1 LHCTQTNLTVE
12 PKREFDQ
19 KPENLAEADPKL
31 LAEAANVCGYFRN
44 AAVYSP
50 KDPRCYTDY
59 GVFVEKAYG
68 INGWEIAGRAYASAM
83 ALAPTDPHNLCESAR
98 FLHVT
103 TGNSERA
110 EYLLIQGIESGKTE
124 HPDTPKM
131 LMQLAMLR
139 VMCPGLPLNGMK
151 GKRPL
156 GPGANVKMAEM
167 LLRTAIMLDP
177 SSEQIEAMLHKILSD
192 PSSWESAWE
201 YAEVS
206 IQKMATARIIV
217 RGPLVTVL
225 IDFLFCFPPKRLEKV
240 LTPD

>member
-1 LHCTQTNLTVE
+1 VNSTHQ
-12 PKREFDQ
+12 Q
-19 KPENLAEADPKL
+19 PENLAGADPKL
-31 LAEAANVCGYFRN
+31 IAEAANVCALFRK
-44 AAVYSP
+44 AADYSP

-98 FLHVT
+98 FLHAT
-103 TGNSERA
+103 TGDSERA

-139 VMCPGLPLNGMK
+139 VLCPGLPLNGRN
-151 GKRPL
+151 GKRPP
-156 GPGANVKMAEM
+156 GPGTNVKIAEM

-177 SSEQIEAMLHKILSD
+177 SSVQIEAMLHKVLSD
-192 PSSWESAWE
+192 PLSWESAWD

-206 IQKMATARIIV
+206 IQRLPMTQISV
-217 RGPLVTVL
+217 RMPS
-225 IDFLFCFPPKRLEKV
+225 
-240 LTPD
+240 